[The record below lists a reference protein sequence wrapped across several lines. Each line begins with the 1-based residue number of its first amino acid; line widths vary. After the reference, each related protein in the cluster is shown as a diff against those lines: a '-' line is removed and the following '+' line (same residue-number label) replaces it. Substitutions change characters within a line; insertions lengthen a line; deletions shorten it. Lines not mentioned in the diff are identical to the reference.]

1 MASMR
6 ASNVLDENAGVMG
19 RGGPTTRRALG
30 DIGNLVGALTAR
42 CQVGKEDAAKAG
54 GLTDRPGASWGA
66 TRPRSN
72 LLKPREN
79 AAAAAQQTRRTAF
92 GSQTGRSMSSLLS
105 SRSEAA
111 SRDASSR
118 GNVPDIDEADKG
130 NVLAVTEYIND
141 IYTYYRRVEPNYRVS
156 PDYMSRQ
163 TDINDKM
170 RAILIDWL
178 VEVHL
183 KFKLMPETL
192 LLTVNLI
199 DRFLEKKA
207 VTRKN
212 LQLVGVTAMLIASKY
227 EEIWAPE
234 VRDFVYI
241 SDKAYTREQILQME
255 KLILNTLKFS
265 LTLPTPYTFLVRYH
279 KAVKATKQVE
289 HLSNFFLELA
299 LPEYSMIKYPAPLL
313 SAGAVYAA
321 VRTTEPRSSTSPWT
335 STFSAHCPGYTE
347 EQVLEVARH
356 LCTLHGKQATASLV
370 AVNKKY
376 SNEKFQS
383 VAKLPACSAL
393 AN

>member
-1 MASMR
+1 M
-6 ASNVLDENAGVMG
+6 
-19 RGGPTTRRALG
+19 
-30 DIGNLVGALTAR
+30 
-42 CQVGKEDAAKAG
+42 
-54 GLTDRPGASWGA
+54 LTDRTGSWGA

-72 LLKPREN
+72 LLKPREASN
-79 AAAAAQQTRRTAF
+79 VSQSSRRQAF

-111 SRDASSR
+111 SRNKDASDL
-118 GNVPDIDEADKG
+118 PDIDEADKG
-130 NVLAVTEYIND
+130 NVLAVTEYVND
-141 IYTYYRRVEPNYRVS
+141 IYTYYRRIEPNFRVAS
-156 PDYMSRQ
+156 DYMTNQ

-183 KFKLMPETL
+183 KFTLMPETL
-192 LLTVNLI
+192 LLTTNLI

-255 KLILNTLKFS
+255 KLILNTLKFQ
-265 LTLPTPYTFLVRYH
+265 LTLPTPYTFLTRYH
-279 KAVKATKQVE
+279 KAVKANKETEQ
-289 HLSNFFLELA
+289 LSNFFLELA
-299 LPEYSMIKYPAPLL
+299 LPEYNMLKYPAPLL
-313 SAGAVYAA
+313 AAGAVYAA
-321 VRTTEPRSSTSPWT
+321 VRTANSRSSASPWT
-335 STFSAHCPGYTE
+335 STFDAHCPGYTE
-347 EQVLEVARH
+347 DEVLTVARQM
-356 LCTLHGKQATASLV
+356 CALHAKQATASLV

-376 SNEKFQS
+376 SSDKFGQ
-383 VAKLPACSAL
+383 VAKLPVCSAL
-393 AN
+393 ANEAGR